1 MKRNAKRQLILPKG
15 THVLDIPLD
24 QILLDPNQ
32 PRTEFDADALA
43 ELAETIKS
51 QGLQQYPT
59 VNFAYEQDGKRYYYI
74 KAGER
79 RFRVHQILKRET
91 MRCIVLEEAYD
102 GTLDVNR
109 KLAQAAEN
117 SSREP
122 HTHAEIIAVMEAVV
136 KDEYAK
142 REGKSLH
149 GAIEV
154 AMGKVATAFG
164 RSRSWA
170 ENYYNLTH
178 LHPELRSMLDVKD
191 DELRLNFNSALSLSR
206 VPADAQHEL
215 LEQGKSL
222 RAKGGHALMFQF
234 ISRQARIIRE
244 HRGNP
249 MRGRKPSDDKV
260 ILTRTVKGLYRLAV
274 NFCGERRSTE
284 HQRHV
289 SGVLSHLSIIEVD
302 SLLHELNESLIAFQ
316 GLKTL
321 AQEHRDALY
330 QKQGL
335 RVVAGS

>member
-1 MKRNAKRQLILPKG
+1 MKRSTKQRLAAISRG

-32 PRTEFDADALA
+32 PRTEFDPDALN

-59 VNFAYEQDGKRYYYI
+59 VNFAYEKDGKRYYYI

-79 RFRVHQILKRET
+79 RFRVHQILKKET
-91 MRCIVLEEAYD
+91 MRCIVLEETYD
-102 GTLDVNR
+102 GTLDIDR

-122 HTHAEIIAVMEAVV
+122 HTHAEIIAVMEGVV
-136 KDEYAK
+136 KNEYAR

-154 AMGKVATAFG
+154 AMGRVAKAFG

-178 LHPELRSMLDVKD
+178 LHPELRAMLDSRND
-191 DELRLNFNSALSLSR
+191 DERLNFNSALSLSR
-206 VPADAQHEL
+206 VPADAQHQL
-215 LEQGKSL
+215 LEQGKGL
-222 RAKGGHALMFQF
+222 KTKGGHALMFQF
-234 ISRQARIIRE
+234 ISRQARVLRE
-244 HRGNP
+244 NRGIP

-260 ILTRTVKGLYRLAV
+260 ILTRTVEALYRLSV
-274 NFCGERRSTE
+274 TFCAERRSTE
-284 HQRHV
+284 HREHLR
-289 SGVLSHLSIIEVD
+289 SMLALMGVLDVD
-302 SLLHELNESLIAFQ
+302 DLLHKVNEALIAFQ
-316 GLKTL
+316 GLKAI
-321 AQEHRDALY
+321 AQERRDALY
-330 QKQGL
+330 QGL
-335 RVVAGS
+335 HVANAGR